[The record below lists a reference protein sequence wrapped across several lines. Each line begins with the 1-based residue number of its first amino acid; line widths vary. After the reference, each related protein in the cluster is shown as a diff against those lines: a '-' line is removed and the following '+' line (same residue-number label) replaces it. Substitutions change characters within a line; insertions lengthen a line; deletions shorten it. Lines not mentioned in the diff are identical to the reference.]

1 MAGTAYEEFLE
12 LGNYEGRERQKL
24 LPQWIEAATRIG
36 LTERDME
43 YAVKE
48 FIPEMWDLQ
57 YLGVRK
63 MIGAMTREA
72 IDHTQLNEHRKRGV
86 KLVYGIIPAILTP

>member
-1 MAGTAYEEFLE
+1 MASTAYDEFLE
-12 LGNYEGRERQKL
+12 LGNFEGKERREI
-24 LPQWIEAATRIG
+24 LPLWIEAATRIG
-36 LTERDME
+36 LNERDME

-48 FIPEMWDLQ
+48 FIPDMWDLQ

-72 IDHTQLNEHRKRGV
+72 IDHTQLKEDRKSV
-86 KLVYGIIPAILTP
+86 V